1 MLSVGKYD
9 SALGI
14 IFFIVCIAILESIKN
29 NNYIKLIFIL
39 LSLFSFW
46 FPNETNRCIFNFYP
60 NTLLNPVF
68 EKNNLSLLNTLNQIK
83 FPIFLFILWEVK
95 NIITTS
101 CLFYPIELTCLPFL
115 SWHETIQLDFVSRT
129 MIYSPISLSSDLS
142 ISEQAYNWFNFSKNS
157 QFIINFP
164 ASLLLILLFFF
175 VITLDKIPLK
185 KIKQLQNGLIFLVLN
200 SIIWYNSNY
209 GNFRYGTGLWLL
221 LVTFIALIYS
231 NKHIIKEDLLT
242 KFMAVIFLLTL
253 LQYQDFIPM
262 KVFYHQ
268 ILN

>member
-1 MLSVGKYD
+1 
-9 SALGI
+9 
-14 IFFIVCIAILESIKN
+14 
-29 NNYIKLIFIL
+29 
-39 LSLFSFW
+39 
-46 FPNETNRCIFNFYP
+46 
-60 NTLLNPVF
+60 
-68 EKNNLSLLNTLNQIK
+68 
-83 FPIFLFILWEVK
+83 
-95 NIITTS
+95 
-101 CLFYPIELTCLPFL
+101 
-115 SWHETIQLDFVSRT
+115 

-164 ASLLLILLFFF
+164 TSLLLILMFFF
-175 VITLDKIPLK
+175 VITFRQDTIEKNKIITK
-185 KIKQLQNGLIFLVLN
+185 WFAIFLVLN

-253 LQYQDFIPM
+253 LQVPRFYSYESFLSSNFELVEININYDDTEYFVSEYGWGVYPSSVQCWDKEDC
-262 KVFYHQ
+262 KVKDKNVFPKDYLYTT
-268 ILN
+268 IFFPDGVSGD